1 MRQISGISHCV
12 KLRMLFLQNNLIEKI
27 EGLENCV
34 ELVRIN
40 LSNNLLKKVEGVK
53 TLKNLQHLDV
63 SKNHIELTA
72 DMQEC
77 AELTELVGID
87 VSSNQLTD

>member
-1 MRQISGISHCV
+1 
-12 KLRMLFLQNNLIEKI
+12 MLFLQNNLIEKI

-53 TLKNLQHLDV
+53 TLKNL
-63 SKNHIELTA
+63 
-72 DMQEC
+72 
-77 AELTELVGID
+77 
-87 VSSNQLTD
+87 